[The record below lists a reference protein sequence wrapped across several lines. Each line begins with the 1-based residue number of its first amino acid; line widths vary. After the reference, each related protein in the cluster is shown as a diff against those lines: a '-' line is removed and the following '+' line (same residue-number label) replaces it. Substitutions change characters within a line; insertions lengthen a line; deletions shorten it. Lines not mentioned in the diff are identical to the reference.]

1 MGWRRTEELLA
12 AGRDSGSVFLDALRS
27 ERMTRDEGTPGD

>member
-12 AGRDSGSVFLDALRS
+12 AGRDSGSVFLGRFALGAH
-27 ERMTRDEGTPGD
+27 DQG